1 MHRISLVSL
10 IAAGIVIGHVAP
22 HWLVS
27 RVHRPAPPPTRRSEI
42 AEIADIA
49 DIAHIADVAAPATPT
64 SLATEAPPPLVAP
77 ACRLQ
82 APLTEADREP
92 MLAALRRLI
101 AREQRRYPYLAD
113 DGRRFLRR
121 FEACGVDV
129 RERSDYVV
137 VASAFGGEW
146 LGARFRK
153 TNRGWIAL
161 QLDGGDI
168 R

>member
-1 MHRISLVSL
+1 MGTSRLTGSLRAFTGRHR
-10 IAAGIVIGHVAP
+10 
-22 HWLVS
+22 
-27 RVHRPAPPPTRRSEI
+27 RRPVDRTC
-42 AEIADIA
+42 IADIA
-49 DIAHIADVAAPATPT
+49 DIAHIGDIAEVAAPATPT

-129 RERSDYVV
+129 RERSDYVL

-153 TNRGWIAL
+153 THRGWIAL

>member
-22 HWLVS
+22 HWLAS
-27 RVHRPAPPPTRRSEI
+27 RVHRPAPPM
-42 AEIADIA
+42 
-49 DIAHIADVAAPATPT
+49 PATPT
-64 SLATEAPPPLVAP
+64 SPPTEAPPPLVAP

-101 AREQRRYPYLAD
+101 AREQRRYPKLPNLPYLAD

-129 RERSDYVV
+129 RERSDYIL

-153 TNRGWIAL
+153 THTGWIAL

-168 R
+168 

>member
-22 HWLVS
+22 HWLAS
-27 RVHRPAPPPTRRSEI
+27 RVHRPAPPPTRRS
-42 AEIADIA
+42 DIA

-64 SLATEAPPPLVAP
+64 SLATEAPPPLAAP

-101 AREQRRYPYLAD
+101 AREQHRYPYLAD
-113 DGRRFLRR
+113 DGRKFLRR

-129 RERSDYVV
+129 RERSDYFL

-153 TNRGWIAL
+153 THHGWIAL

>member
-22 HWLVS
+22 HWLAS
-27 RVHRPAPPPTRRSEI
+27 RVHRPKPPPTRQ
-42 AEIADIA
+42 ADIA
-49 DIAHIADVAAPATPT
+49 DIAHIAEVAAPT

-101 AREQRRYPYLAD
+101 TREQHRYPYLAD

-129 RERSDYVV
+129 RERSDYFL

-153 TNRGWIAL
+153 THRGWIAL

>member
-22 HWLVS
+22 HWLAS
-27 RVHRPAPPPTRRSEI
+27 RVHRPAPPPIRQSPEI
-42 AEIADIA
+42 AV
-49 DIAHIADVAAPATPT
+49 VAAPPTLT
-64 SLATEAPPPLVAP
+64 SLATEAPPLVAP

-101 AREQRRYPYLAD
+101 AREQHRYPYLAD
-113 DGRRFLRR
+113 DGRKFLRR

-129 RERSDYVV
+129 RERSDYIL

-153 TNRGWIAL
+153 THHGWIAL

>member
-1 MHRISLVSL
+1 MHRTSLVSL

-22 HWLVS
+22 HWFAS
-27 RVHRPAPPPTRRSEI
+27 RFHRPPPPQALQLEVAETAVVARPATFAPPAT
-42 AEIADIA
+42 D
-49 DIAHIADVAAPATPT
+49 APA
-64 SLATEAPPPLVAP
+64 PLVAP

-82 APLTEADREP
+82 PPLTEADREP
-92 MLAALRRLI
+92 MLAALRKLI

-113 DGRRFLRR
+113 DGRKILRVL
-121 FEACGVDV
+121 ETCGVDV
-129 RERSDYVV
+129 RERPDYIL

-153 TNRGWIAL
+153 THHGWIAL